1 MKSPTNAPRPTLEV
15 VSLGPGDAALL
26 TPQCRAALDR
36 AEFIV
41 GYGRYLD
48 LVPPELLAGKD
59 LLSTG
64 MTGEMARA
72 DAALAAARAGRR
84 VAVVSSG
91 DAGVYA
97 MAGLVLE
104 LAEQRGLLEV
114 LDIRVLPGVPA
125 LAAAAALLGAPL
137 THDFACVSL
146 SDLLT
151 PWETI
156 ERRLDAAAGAD
167 FVLALYNPR
176 SRRRD
181 WQLPRAL
188 EIIARHRGPQTPVG
202 LVRNA
207 FRPGQEILTAQ
218 LSAFDPAAAD
228 MLSILFVGNSAT
240 RLAAGRMLTPR
251 GYLDKYGYDPR
262 A

>member
-1 MKSPTNAPRPTLEV
+1 MAGILEV

-26 TPQCRAALDR
+26 TPQCREALAA
-36 AEFIV
+36 AGCIV
-41 GYGRYLD
+41 GYKRYLD
-48 LVPPELLAGKD
+48 LVPGELKAGKA
-59 LLSTG
+59 LVATG
-64 MTGEMARA
+64 MTGEMERA
-72 DAALAAARAGRR
+72 GAALDTALAGER

-104 LAEQRGLLEV
+104 LAAERGLLAE

-146 SDLLT
+146 SDLMT

-156 ERRLDAAAGAD
+156 EKRLDAAAGAD
-167 FVLALYNPR
+167 FVLVVYNPR
-176 SRRRD
+176 SRKRD

-188 EIIARHRGPQTPVG
+188 EIVARHRGPATPVG

-207 FRPGQEILTAQ
+207 FRPGQAVAVAELGG
-218 LSAFDPAAAD
+218 FDPAQVD
-228 MLSILFVGNSAT
+228 MLSILVVGNSST
-240 RLAAGRMLTPR
+240 RLAAGRMITPR
-251 GYLDKYGYDPR
+251 GYLEKYGTGDD

>member
-1 MKSPTNAPRPTLEV
+1 MAQGKILEV
-15 VSLGPGDAALL
+15 VGLGPGDASLL
-26 TPQCRAALDR
+26 TPQCRAALAAADLV
-36 AEFIV
+36 V
-41 GYGRYLD
+41 GYRLYLD
-48 LVPPELLAGKD
+48 LVPPELLAGKE
-59 LLSTG
+59 LLATG
-64 MTGEMARA
+64 MTREMERA
-72 DAALAAARAGRR
+72 GAALDAARAGRR

-91 DAGVYA
+91 DAGVYG

-104 LAEQRGLLEV
+104 LAAKRGLLGE

-146 SDLLT
+146 SDLMT

-167 FVLALYNPR
+167 FVLVIYNPR

-188 EIIARHRGPQTPVG
+188 EIVGRHRGPATPAG

-207 FRPGQEILTAQ
+207 FRPGQAVRVAALAEL
-218 LSAFDPAAAD
+218 DPADAD
-228 MLSILFVGNSAT
+228 MLSILVVGNSST
-240 RLAAGRMLTPR
+240 RLAAGRMITPR
-251 GYLDKYGYDPR
+251 GYLDKYGTR
-262 A
+262 AGD

>member
-1 MKSPTNAPRPTLEV
+1 MAGILEV

-26 TPQCRAALDR
+26 TPQCREALDR
-36 AEFIV
+36 AELIV
-41 GYGRYLD
+41 GYKRYLD
-48 LVPPELLAGKD
+48 LVPPELAAGKE
-59 LLSTG
+59 LVSTG
-64 MTGEMARA
+64 MTGEMERA
-72 DAALAAARAGRR
+72 GAALDAARSGRR

-104 LAEQRGLLEV
+104 LAAERGLLAE

-146 SDLLT
+146 SDLMT
-151 PWETI
+151 PWEVI

-167 FVLALYNPR
+167 FVLVVYNPR
-176 SRRRD
+176 SRKRD

-188 EIIARHRGPQTPVG
+188 EIVARHRGPDTPVG

-207 FRPGQEILTAQ
+207 YRPGQAV
-218 LSAFDPAAAD
+218 SAARLADFDAGQVD
-228 MLSILFVGNSAT
+228 MLSILVVGNGST
-240 RLAAGRMLTPR
+240 RLEAGRMVTPR
-251 GYLDKYGYDPR
+251 GYIAKYGR
-262 A
+262 GE

>member
-1 MKSPTNAPRPTLEV
+1 MAGGLLEV

-26 TPQCRAALDR
+26 TPQCREAL
-36 AEFIV
+36 ASAQLIV
-41 GYGRYLD
+41 GYRRYLD
-48 LVPPELLAGKD
+48 LVPPELAAGKE
-59 LLSTG
+59 LLATG
-64 MTGEMARA
+64 MTGEMERA
-72 DAALAAARAGRR
+72 GAALDAARSGRR

-104 LAEQRGLLEV
+104 LAAERGLLGE

-146 SDLLT
+146 SDLMT
-151 PWETI
+151 PWAAI
-156 ERRLDAAAGAD
+156 ERRLEAAVGAD
-167 FVLALYNPR
+167 FVLVIYNPR
-176 SRRRD
+176 SRKRD

-188 EIIARHRGPQTPVG
+188 EIVARLRGPRTPVG

-207 FRPGQEILTAQ
+207 FRPGQAVLAAELAD
-218 LSAFDPAAAD
+218 LDPAQVD
-228 MLSILFVGNSAT
+228 MLSILVVGNSAT
-240 RLAAGRMLTPR
+240 RLAEGRMITPR
-251 GYLDKYGYDPR
+251 GYLEKYGSG
-262 A
+262 AVG

>member
-1 MKSPTNAPRPTLEV
+1 MAGILEV

-26 TPQCRAALDR
+26 TPQCREALAG
-36 AEFIV
+36 AELVV
-41 GYGRYLD
+41 GYKRYLE

-59 LLSTG
+59 LVSTG
-64 MTGEMARA
+64 MTGEMERA
-72 DAALAAARAGRR
+72 GAALDAARDGRR

-104 LAEQRGLLEV
+104 LAAERGLLGA

-146 SDLLT
+146 SDLMT
-151 PWETI
+151 PWEVI

-167 FVLALYNPR
+167 FVLVIYNPR
-176 SRRRD
+176 SRKRD

-188 EIIARHRGPQTPVG
+188 EIAARHRGPDTPVG

-207 FRPGQEILTAQ
+207 FRPDQAVGAWRLGE
-218 LSAFDPAAAD
+218 FDPAQVD
-228 MLSILFVGNSAT
+228 MLSILVVGNAST
-240 RLAAGRMLTPR
+240 RLEAGRMVTPR
-251 GYLDKYGYDPR
+251 GYIAKYGTGK
-262 A
+262 ASGE